1 MTTLTRPLA
10 ALALLSALASPSH
23 ALWPFSD
30 PAPAGPLGAVLAE
43 VSGAVNVKKA
53 GAAAAAPGAAQTAL
67 DAGDVV
73 TTGAGGRA
81 VVAFLDGSKMQLREN
96 SAFSVAAHSAKKV
109 SVKIDVGTLQYWIA
123 KQAKRR
129 RYELRTPTAVASVRG
144 TSGEVEVEPNGES
157 SFAQWTG
164 STDVMDSQGNNVRLE
179 ANQQVTSDDQKG
191 LEGAKVE
198 PLAQDN
204 QPQPEPT
211 VTTTTSSEPAK
222 TETTAGE
229 ETTATSDP
237 GTTGT
242 TTSPTQDIQSPVSGS
257 TP

>member
-1 MTTLTRPLA
+1 MKTLARPLA
-10 ALALLSALASPSH
+10 ALALLAGLGVPSH

-53 GAAAAAPGAAQTAL
+53 GAPAAAAGAAQTAL

-81 VVAFLDGSKMQLREN
+81 VVAFLDGSKMLVREN
-96 SAFSVAAHSAKKV
+96 SAFAVAGHGAKKV
-109 SVKIDVGTLQYWIA
+109 SVKIDVGTLQYWIT
-123 KQAKRR
+123 KQARRR
-129 RYELRTPTAVASVRG
+129 RYEMRTPTAVASVRG
-144 TSGEVEVEPNGES
+144 TSGEVEVWPNGES

-164 STDVMDSQGNNVRLE
+164 STDVTDGRGNNVRLE
-179 ANQQVTSDDQKG
+179 ANHQVTSDDQTG
-191 LEGAKVE
+191 LQEAKVE
-198 PLAQDN
+198 PLATDR
-204 QPQPEPT
+204 QPEPEPT
-211 VTTTTSSEPAK
+211 VTTTTP
-222 TETTAGE
+222 TGTTAATEPTTTE
-229 ETTATSDP
+229 ETTTEGS

>member
-1 MTTLTRPLA
+1 MKTLTRPLA
-10 ALALLSALASPSH
+10 ALALVAGLGVPSH

-53 GAAAAAPGAAQTAL
+53 GAAAAVPGAAQTAL

-73 TTGAGGRA
+73 STGAGGRA
-81 VVAFLDGSKMQLREN
+81 VVAFLDGSKMQVREG
-96 SAFSVAAHSAKKV
+96 STFAVAGHSAKKV

-129 RYELRTPTAVASVRG
+129 RYELRSPTAVASVRG
-144 TSGEVEVEPNGES
+144 TSGEVEVAPDGET

-164 STDVMDSQGNNVRLE
+164 STDITDSQGNNVRLE

-191 LEGAKVE
+191 LQEAKVE
-198 PLAQDN
+198 PLAADK
-204 QPQPEPT
+204 QPEPEPT
-211 VTTTTSSEPAK
+211 VAPPPSPEPTPQPSPEPEPEPAPAP
-222 TETTAGE
+222 T
-229 ETTATSDP
+229 
-237 GTTGT
+237 GTT